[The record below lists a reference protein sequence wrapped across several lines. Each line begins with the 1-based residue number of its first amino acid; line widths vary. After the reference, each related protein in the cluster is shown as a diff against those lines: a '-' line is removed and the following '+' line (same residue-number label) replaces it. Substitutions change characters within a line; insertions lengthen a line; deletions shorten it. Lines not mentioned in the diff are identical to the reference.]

1 MPSTISIWYGLSD
14 IQIDPRTHFWYE
26 STQELKNRL
35 CDDLATSGPI
45 QEPHPKEPL
54 LPCRDC
60 EQLYVQDMT
69 VGKRVFDYLPPSPTN
84 ATIHDPVFMV
94 YSLKFGVS
102 SHKIRVH
109 SMLENP
115 TIGMATFARFYNAP
129 ASGRERIVK
138 EARTF
143 LIDPKGYPQRS
154 YYWALLNTLKQTH
167 WSTHDLSDFE
177 IALEETL
184 EKLPNTK
191 GKESRKDHYHKIGQA
206 YLKFWSEQQ
215 DAQFFKIPPTRIEIQ
230 GLTILVN
237 PEVGLRRHGD
247 ELALKLWLSS
257 PRPNLAFRQAIQ
269 HLMAE
274 AQSQGWERHL
284 QPALWDV
291 RRKEILPNVR
301 LARGFERVIRSQA
314 AAFRI
319 HWDDL
324 GIEE

>member
-14 IQIDPRTHFWYE
+14 IQIDPRAHFWHE

-35 CDDLATSGPI
+35 CDGLVTSGPI

-60 EQLYVQDMT
+60 EQLYVLDMT
-69 VGKRVFDYLPPSPTN
+69 GGKRVFDYLPPAPTN
-84 ATIHDPVFMV
+84 ATTHDSVFMV
-94 YSLKFGVS
+94 HSLKLGVS
-102 SHKIRVH
+102 SHENRVH

-115 TIGMATFARFYNAP
+115 AIGMATFARFYNAP
-129 ASGRERIVK
+129 ASGRERIVM

-143 LIDPKGYPQRS
+143 LINPKDYPQRS
-154 YYWALLNTLKQTH
+154 YYWALLNTFRQTH
-167 WSTHDLSDFE
+167 WKTHDLSDFE

-184 EKLPNTK
+184 ERLPTTK
-191 GKESRKDHYHKIGQA
+191 GKESRKDHYNKIGQA
-206 YLKFWSEQQ
+206 YLEFWSKQQ
-215 DAQFFKIPPTRIEIQ
+215 DAQFFKIPQARIEIQ

-257 PRPNLAFRQAIQ
+257 PRPNLGFRQAIQ

-291 RRKEILPNVR
+291 RRKEILPNV
-301 LARGFERVIRSQA
+301 A
-314 AAFRI
+314 ACQGLRAGDTESSGSIPRP
-319 HWDDL
+319 L
-324 GIEE
+324 GCSRH

>member
-35 CDDLATSGPI
+35 CDDLVTSGPI

-69 VGKRVFDYLPPSPTN
+69 VGKRVFDYLPPAPTN
-84 ATIHDPVFMV
+84 ATIHD
-94 YSLKFGVS
+94 
-102 SHKIRVH
+102 
-109 SMLENP
+109 
-115 TIGMATFARFYNAP
+115 NAP

-143 LIDPKGYPQRS
+143 LTDPRGYPQRS
-154 YYWALLNTLKQTH
+154 YYWALLNTLRQTH
-167 WSTHDLSDFE
+167 WNTHDLSDFE

-184 EKLPNTK
+184 ERLPNTK

-257 PRPNLAFRQAIQ
+257 PRPNRAFRQAIQ

-314 AAFRI
+314 AAFRV
-319 HWDDL
+319 HWDAL
-324 GIEE
+324 GTEEEVQVN